1 MTSKKLQLLL
11 NAEKLTEK
19 MYVLASDENWQE
31 MLALQDERDHYLKD
45 YDALPVLSSE
55 QQAMQ
60 AALQRIVTRDK
71 QLRQL
76 TQASLQGLT
85 EKIGDIKVSRQAQKA
100 YLQNSGNL

>member
-1 MTSKKLQLLL
+1 MISEKLQLLL

-19 MYVLASDENWQE
+19 MYALASDENWQE
-31 MLALQDERDHYLKD
+31 MLLLQDERDHCLKN

-85 EKIGDIKVSRQAQKA
+85 EKIGDMKVSRQAQKA
-100 YLQNSGNL
+100 YLQNSGNF

>member
-1 MTSKKLQLLL
+1 MTSEKLQLLL

-31 MLALQDERDHYLKD
+31 MLVLQDERDHCLKD
-45 YDALPVLSSE
+45 YDALPVSSSE
-55 QQAMQ
+55 QQATQ
-60 AALQRIVTRDK
+60 VALQRIVKLDK

-85 EKIGDIKVSRQAQKA
+85 EKIGDMKVSRQAQKA

>member
-1 MTSKKLQLLL
+1 MTSEKLQLLL

-31 MLALQDERDHYLKD
+31 MLLLQDERDHCLEN
-45 YDALPVLSSE
+45 YDALPVSSSE

-60 AALQRIVTRDK
+60 DALQRIVKRDK

-85 EKIGDIKVSRQAQKA
+85 EKIGDMKVSRQAQKA

>member
-1 MTSKKLQLLL
+1 MTSEKLQWLL

-31 MLALQDERDHYLKD
+31 MLVLQDERDSFLKN
-45 YDALPVLSSE
+45 YDASPLLSSE
-55 QQAMQ
+55 RQAIQ
-60 AALQRIVTRDK
+60 SSLQRIVTLDK

-76 TQASLQGLT
+76 TQVSLQGLT
-85 EKIGDIKVSRQAQKA
+85 EKIGDMKVSRQAQKA

>member
-1 MTSKKLQLLL
+1 MISKKLQLLL

-31 MLALQDERDHYLKD
+31 MLVLQDERDHCLKD
-45 YDALPVLSSE
+45 YDELPVLSSE
-55 QQAMQ
+55 QQVMQ
-60 AALQRIVTRDK
+60 AALQRIVTQDK

-76 TQASLQGLT
+76 TQVSLQGLT
-85 EKIGDIKVSRQAQKA
+85 EKISGMKVSRQAQKA

>member
-1 MTSKKLQLLL
+1 MLFR
-11 NAEKLTEK
+11 
-19 MYVLASDENWQE
+19 SDNFF
-31 MLALQDERDHYLKD
+31 KN
-45 YDALPVLSSE
+45 YDALPLLNSE

-85 EKIGDIKVSRQAQKA
+85 EKIGDMKVSRQAQKA
-100 YLQNSGNL
+100 YLQNSGNP